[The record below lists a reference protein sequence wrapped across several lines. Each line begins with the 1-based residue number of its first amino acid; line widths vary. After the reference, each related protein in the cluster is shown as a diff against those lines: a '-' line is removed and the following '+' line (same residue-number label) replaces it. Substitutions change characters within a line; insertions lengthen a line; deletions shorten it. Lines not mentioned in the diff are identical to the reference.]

1 MIVHL
6 EHTELLADVRQ
17 TLGLLGLVVNHVESH
32 SLGQRSIPH
41 EHSEHSPA
49 LTNGDNVSLLH
60 VEARRAVSRDVAMS
74 LLITTHQRPPTPSP
88 TVCTS

>member
-41 EHSEHSPA
+41 ERSEHSPA
-49 LTNGDNVSLLH
+49 LTNGDDVSLLH

>member
-32 SLGQRSIPH
+32 SLGQRS
-41 EHSEHSPA
+41 SRYSSNKHSPA
-49 LTNGDNVSLLH
+49 LTNGDDVSLLH

-74 LLITTHQRPPTPSP
+74 LLITTHQRPPTSSL